1 MCCAQ
6 GGAPPACASPSPCSP
21 ACRTS
26 RRTRARRWG
35 KPSPCLPYRHSYKYT
50 SIGFV
55 WFCFYACI
63 KPSVDRPKNN
73 VFQWFWFFSW
83 ILLSWIESSCNETP
97 YGTSQSRM
105 RQLGEHRIVQAS
117 NICWA
122 NSQRFLKTIYILTQH
137 WLGLHWVSFLIELN
151 RRGVW
156 RHADWLNRE
165 SHSTSTHWTISEI
178 SITSNKTG
186 EPNHLWHH

>member
-1 MCCAQ
+1 MTTSWNLGWWNSTARTHEYRFCYVLCSW
-6 GGAPPACASPSPCSP
+6 GAPPACASPSPCSP

-73 VFQWFWFFSW
+73 VFQGFWFYSWIFFSW
-83 ILLSWIESSCNETP
+83 IE
-97 YGTSQSRM
+97 RRAM
-105 RQLGEHRIVQAS
+105 RLHMERVKAEWDNWVNTELCKLQIFVGRILNA
-117 NICWA
+117 
-122 NSQRFLKTIYILTQH
+122 LKKTI
-137 WLGLHWVSFLIELN
+137 
-151 RRGVW
+151 
-156 RHADWLNRE
+156 
-165 SHSTSTHWTISEI
+165 
-178 SITSNKTG
+178 
-186 EPNHLWHH
+186 